1 MPVNERAPII
11 MMMIKITITMR
22 GGDDDDVVPF
32 FFIRPLSLCL
42 GLLLFVACRLEI
54 EQFWKRRREKEAKK
68 TNNLVPIV
76 IEGFERD

>member
-1 MPVNERAPII
+1 
-11 MMMIKITITMR
+11 MMMLF
-22 GGDDDDVVPF
+22 F

-54 EQFWKRRREKEAKK
+54 EQFGKRSREKEAKK